1 MCLYTN
7 NQKPFVAKRNYIVY
21 KYLRKEGNNYVT
33 PFQEK
38 IVRLQDTIKA
48 ELKTNYDND
57 NGHRIM
63 VGAGFVHA
71 VLREYKNYDIAFKAI
86 IKKGTE
92 FYIGEDISDICA
104 REIFITD
111 EVVNEFPPL
120 YEVMKPIIED
130 FIDDIFETEEKSCG
144 SYRLANGTYVSPKA
158 IFKQTIKLND
168 EVIGVV
174 NFIKDNTTNIVGL
187 DERKLSWC
195 EIEYNKM
202 VSVNKNNNI
211 NAQFDYDGKKNTKD
225 VVSHK
230 TYLEEN
236 YPAFYWCNNYV
247 TKGTNKGDWYIG
259 GCGEVKH
266 LLYYNEFKI
275 NVALLILQTIQNN
288 VNLIKKGF
296 MWSSSEHN
304 IYHAW
309 TLYTSSVN
317 FYCHSKNNQHWVR
330 PFAAF

>member
-21 KYLRKEGNNYVT
+21 KYLRKEG
-33 PFQEK
+33 
-38 IVRLQDTIKA
+38 
-48 ELKTNYDND
+48 
-57 NGHRIM
+57 
-63 VGAGFVHA
+63 
-71 VLREYKNYDIAFKAI
+71 
-86 IKKGTE
+86 
-92 FYIGEDISDICA
+92 
-104 REIFITD
+104 
-111 EVVNEFPPL
+111 
-120 YEVMKPIIED
+120 
-130 FIDDIFETEEKSCG
+130 
-144 SYRLANGTYVSPKA
+144 
-158 IFKQTIKLND
+158 
-168 EVIGVV
+168 
-174 NFIKDNTTNIVGL
+174 
-187 DERKLSWC
+187 
-195 EIEYNKM
+195 
-202 VSVNKNNNI
+202 
-211 NAQFDYDGKKNTKD
+211 
-225 VVSHK
+225 
-230 TYLEEN
+230 
-236 YPAFYWCNNYV
+236 NNYV

-309 TLYTSSVN
+309 TLCTSSVN